1 VLPAC
6 KDGGALT
13 NGYPKPSN
21 PLDELLSGMA
31 IVPAGPPAAP
41 QPQPSP
47 SAASA
52 AVGAAP
58 PPLERICLCIRPG
71 CV

>member
-1 VLPAC
+1 MLMHSAWCVSA
-6 KDGGALT
+6 DGSAALT

-52 AVGAAP
+52 AVSGR
-58 PPLERICLCIRPG
+58 LDPG
-71 CV
+71 S